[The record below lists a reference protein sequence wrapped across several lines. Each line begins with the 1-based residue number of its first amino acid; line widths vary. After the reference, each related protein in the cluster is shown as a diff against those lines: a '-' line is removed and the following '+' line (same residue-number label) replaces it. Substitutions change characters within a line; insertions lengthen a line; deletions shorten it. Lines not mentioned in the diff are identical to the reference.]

1 MISQLTSQQKI
12 KTMNNEI
19 KALYDGIMRAK
30 RIVAFTGA
38 GVSVPSGIPD
48 FRSAN
53 GLFSTPYGQFS
64 AEEVVSHDFF
74 FAHNKDFYNFY
85 INKMVYPSAKPND
98 MHLLLARLEDMGK
111 LTSVV
116 TQNIDGLHQL
126 AGSKRVYELH
136 GSVKRNY
143 CTKCHTFY
151 DEKYVVKS
159 HVCEECG
166 GLIKPDVVLYGESLD
181 DGVVSGA
188 IHDIR
193 QADMFIV
200 IGTSLVVYPAA
211 GLVHYFRGD
220 NTAIINKSHTAY
232 DTSANILI
240 NDDCAHVAQE
250 IASLMG
256 IQL

>member
-1 MISQLTSQQKI
+1 
-12 KTMNNEI
+12 MNNDV
-19 KALYDGIMRAK
+19 KALYDGIMRSS

-38 GVSVPSGIPD
+38 GISVPSGIPD

-74 FAHNKDFYNFY
+74 FAHNKDFYDFY
-85 INKMVYPSAKPND
+85 VNKMVYPSAKPNA
-98 MHLLLARLEDMGK
+98 MHSLLARLEDMGK
-111 LTSVV
+111 LISVV
-116 TQNIDGLHQL
+116 TQNIDGLHQM
-126 AGSKRVYELH
+126 AGSKRVQELH
-136 GSVKRNY
+136 GSVRRNY

-151 DEKYVVKS
+151 DEKYIVKS

-181 DGVVSGA
+181 DRVISNA

-220 NTAIINKSHTAY
+220 NTAIINKSHTTY
-232 DTSANILI
+232 DGLARIAI
-240 NDDCAHVAQE
+240 NGDCANVAQE
-250 IASLMG
+250 MASLMG
-256 IQL
+256 IKL